1 MRVFLAHLKFKF
13 HTGLPAN
20 FISKSLSAVGW
31 VRARF
36 SQFCKDG
43 VNAKVVGVNGNE
55 AHAA

>member
-1 MRVFLAHLKFKF
+1 MRVFLARLMSKF
-13 HTGLPAN
+13 HTGLPGN
-20 FISKSLSAVGW
+20 LINKSLNAVGW